1 MSQMMWSTGCIIISL
16 HYPKDR
22 TSLSYLKVKF
32 VPNGHLHMTI
42 LSQSLITSM
51 LSIHNHSTSCS
62 HDLLSIHR
70 QDKDFECLH
79 HLTHATCHDVTPSD
93 RKQILV
99 MQCLQACG
107 DGLHARVRVRDL
119 SCTGILII
127 IVFHSSDASLNI
139 STLMVQLQY
148 VVDAAS
154 LQLAIYL
161 SVRLNNYRALD
172 LKKSFMISNKSC
184 VIFERIW

>member
-1 MSQMMWSTGCIIISL
+1 MMWSTGCIIISL
-16 HYPKDR
+16 HYPKGR

-32 VPNGHLHMTI
+32 IPNGHLHMTI
-42 LSQSLITSM
+42 LTSSQSLITSM
-51 LSIHNHSTSCS
+51 LSIHSYSTSCS
-62 HDLLSIHR
+62 HDLLSIHK

-79 HLTHATCHDVTPSD
+79 WLHLTQATWHDVTPSD

-99 MQCLQACG
+99 ML
-107 DGLHARVRVRDL
+107 ARTAGADPWLVMY
-119 SCTGILII
+119 TII
-127 IVFHSSDASLNI
+127 EFHSSDASLNI

-172 LKKSFMISNKSC
+172 LKSHSWYQINP
-184 VIFERIW
+184 V